1 MNHGAPLAIMKQM
14 SNRKCAAQL
23 AFIKQLISQET
34 HSSAGD
40 YQADEQARIMQLIWR
55 LSSR

>member
-1 MNHGAPLAIMKQM
+1 MNHGAQLAIMKQM

-40 YQADEQARIMQLIWR
+40 YQADEQAGNP
-55 LSSR
+55 